1 MLWTIV
7 IALLLLWAIGL
18 GLAGPNVVGYIHVL
32 LVAAVILMLGE
43 MVYRRR
49 V

>member
-7 IALLLLWAIGL
+7 ITLLMLWTIGF
-18 GLAGPNVVGYIHVL
+18 GLAGPNVVGYVHVL
-32 LVAAVILMLGE
+32 LVAAVILMLAE

-49 V
+49 I